1 MFFFLFW
8 SKEAV
13 ESFRGLGTSL
23 GCLMLPEALSDDS
36 IVQPRPEEEEKQTSP
51 KSPREVLEV
60 SVQAYL
66 LLYY

>member
-1 MFFFLFW
+1 MFFFLLW

-23 GCLMLPEALSDDS
+23 GLPEALSDDS